1 MTARAIT
8 PTSAFHHI
16 YQIDSKG
23 GGWEHTVDVHLGVT
37 NNLLDLSLLL
47 KVSKALAGQ
56 AAVDLETVD
65 QSGDSDQT
73 VGLDIL
79 VETLSDLLLE
89 DDGVLGLVLD
99 YNRRKKAMSVIS
111 LLFHFVSV
119 FAIDRILSSCALCV

>member
-1 MTARAIT
+1 M
-8 PTSAFHHI
+8 
-16 YQIDSKG
+16 G
-23 GGWEHTVDVHLGVT
+23 HTVDVHLGVT

-47 KVSKALAGQ
+47 KVSKGLAGQ

-79 VETLSDLLLE
+79 VETLSGLLLE

-99 YNRRKKAMSVIS
+99 YIRRKN
-111 LLFHFVSV
+111 
-119 FAIDRILSSCALCV
+119 RCQ

>member
-1 MTARAIT
+1 MRRARKNIHSVIRLLGGDGAGYYQCQYSIT
-8 PTSAFHHI
+8 YIPYKSSNI
-16 YQIDSKG
+16 GRDKVG
-23 GGWEHTVDVHLGVT
+23 HTVDVHLGVT

-47 KVSKALAGQ
+47 KVSKGLAGQ

-79 VETLSDLLLE
+79 VETLSGLLLE

-99 YNRRKKAMSVIS
+99 YIRRKN
-111 LLFHFVSV
+111 
-119 FAIDRILSSCALCV
+119 RCQ

>member
-1 MTARAIT
+1 M
-8 PTSAFHHI
+8 
-16 YQIDSKG
+16 
-23 GGWEHTVDVHLGVT
+23 T

>member
-1 MTARAIT
+1 MISFVAQRKRGPRGNIHSVIRLLGGDGAG
-8 PTSAFHHI
+8 
-16 YQIDSKG
+16 YQTQVSIIPNPISHSPRKRKK
-23 GGWEHTVDVHLGVT
+23 HTVDVHLRVT

-47 KVSKALAGQ
+47 KVSKGLAGQ

-79 VETLSDLLLE
+79 VETLSGLLLE

-99 YNRRKKAMSVIS
+99 YIRRKN
-111 LLFHFVSV
+111 
-119 FAIDRILSSCALCV
+119 RCQ